1 VIEVSAKNTTPTTGT
16 ATDCDEPRTTINV
29 CLHRNTHTRLT
40 AYKNYNPLAN
50 KTFDEAVNEILDS
63 VGFPEAD
70 VFENPA
76 FPVLSYTGDQP
87 FSMPGDD

>member
-1 VIEVSAKNTTPTTGT
+1 
-16 ATDCDEPRTTINV
+16 
-29 CLHRNTHTRLT
+29 LT